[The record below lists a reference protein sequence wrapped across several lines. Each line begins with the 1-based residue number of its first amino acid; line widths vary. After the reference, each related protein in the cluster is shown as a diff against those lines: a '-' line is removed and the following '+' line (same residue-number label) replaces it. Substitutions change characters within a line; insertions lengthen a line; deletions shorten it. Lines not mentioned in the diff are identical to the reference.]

1 MNLKQLYKDQI
12 VPTLMQEFGIS
23 NHMAVPRIKKV
34 TINMGVKEMAH
45 DKGLIE
51 KIVQQMTAIVGQKPK
66 ITRAKVAIA
75 NFKLRENDPIGITA
89 TLRGNRMYDFMTKL
103 FQIVLPRVRDFQG
116 VSLTAFDKGGNYT
129 LGLSEQI
136 IFPEIDYAKIDKIR
150 GLEITFVT
158 NFPNQEIVKR
168 LLQLLGMP
176 FKKK

>member
-1 MNLKQLYKDQI
+1 MNLKQAYKDQI
-12 VPTLMQEFGIS
+12 APVLMQEFGIT
-23 NHMAVPRIKKV
+23 NQMALPCIKKITV
-34 TINMGVKEMAH
+34 NMGVKEMAH

-116 VSLTAFDKGGNYT
+116 VSQTAFDKGGNYT

-136 IFPEIDYAKIDKIR
+136 IFSEIDYAKIDKIR

-158 NFPNQEIVKR
+158 NFPNPEIVKR